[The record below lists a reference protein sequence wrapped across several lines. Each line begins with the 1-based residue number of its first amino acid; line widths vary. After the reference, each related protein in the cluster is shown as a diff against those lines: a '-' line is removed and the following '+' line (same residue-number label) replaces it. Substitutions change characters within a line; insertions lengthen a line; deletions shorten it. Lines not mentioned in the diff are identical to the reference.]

1 MLRTLSPAL
10 DPNLLVGADTSDDAA
25 VYRLGPDLAAVA
37 TVDYITPIVDD
48 PYVFGAVAAA
58 NSLSDVYAMG
68 GTPLFALSLVNFP
81 RDRLPFE
88 VLEEIVRG
96 GRDKAAE
103 AGIAIVGGHSVDDAE
118 PKFGLAVFGT
128 VHPDRVIR
136 NVGAQPGDQ
145 LFLTKPLGTG
155 ILLTAFKRGLLD
167 EGEAQPA
174 VESMLALN
182 RAASE
187 VMRAVGVHAA
197 TDVTGF
203 GLLGH
208 LAEMLRGSACGAR
221 IDLAA
226 VPLLPGT
233 LDFARREIVP
243 SGSRRNLAALEDLVA
258 WPPGLEPA
266 WRLALADAQTSGGLL
281 LAVEPVRAAKLAA
294 ELERRSALAAHVGEV
309 TAGPAGITFGPIEG

>member
-1 MLRTLSPAL
+1 VLRALSPPF

-37 TVDYITPIVDD
+37 TVDYITPVVDD

-68 GTPLFALSLVNFP
+68 GAPLFALSLVNFP

-128 VHPDRVIR
+128 VHPDRVVR
-136 NVGAQPGDQ
+136 NVGARPGDQ
-145 LFLTKPLGTG
+145 LFLSKPLGTG
-155 ILLTAFKRGLLD
+155 ILLTAFKQGLLD
-167 EGEAQPA
+167 EVGVQSA
-174 VESMLALN
+174 VDSMLVLN

-187 VMRAVGVHAA
+187 AMRSVGVHAA

-208 LAEMLRGSACGAR
+208 LSEMLRGSGCGAR
-221 IDLAA
+221 LDLEA

-233 LDFARREIVP
+233 LAFARREIVP
-243 SGSRRNLAALEDLVA
+243 GGSRRNLSALGDLVA
-258 WPPGLEPA
+258 WPPDLEPA

-281 LAVEPVRAAKLAA
+281 LAVETGKAAELAA
-294 ELERRSALAAHVGEV
+294 ELQRRSVPAAHVGEV
-309 TAGPAGITFGPIEG
+309 TSDPTRITFGPPEG